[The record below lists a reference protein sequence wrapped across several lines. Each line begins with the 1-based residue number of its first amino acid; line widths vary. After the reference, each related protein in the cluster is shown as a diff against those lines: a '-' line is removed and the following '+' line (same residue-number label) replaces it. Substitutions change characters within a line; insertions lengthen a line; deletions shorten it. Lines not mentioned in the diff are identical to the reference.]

1 MSVPGAPP
9 APDLRNCDKGILAV
23 AKYLRNNE
31 TIKQRPAL
39 MGGQRWDMFKVKR
52 AVRALLDPAY
62 EKARKSNQRLPEI
75 KDRLSA
81 LQVLAQFPAQRFAYN
96 VTKLET
102 EDAIAKGMKP
112 LSGVPV
118 VLISPQQR
126 VGDNEYLV
134 WNYNPIALKTY
145 LYGTGVVSAGITLAL
160 YQLWPLWAR
169 QGSYYV
175 SIGCLGL
182 VGVLMALTIVRLI
195 FFLLTVIV
203 LPRGFWLFPNLY
215 ADVGFFQSFR
225 PLWAWSGDKTLPPKP
240 KLKKRKSKP
249 ASVDNT
255 TSQVGAV
262 PVGAVPVGAVPRNQ
276 GAPPPGSIPMLMR
289 QTPNG
294 PVPVGPAVPNP
305 SNPGQFMVHPLLKAV
320 LDVAA
325 KRADARIAEII
336 RKDGPKSEEEMKVLK
351 QNVIKEEMVKAQ
363 NEIQLSEIA
372 RKAQLQGQQ
381 KN

>member
-9 APDLRNCDKGILAV
+9 APDLRNCDKGTLAV

-31 TIKQRPAL
+31 IIKQRPAL

-81 LQVLAQFPAQRFAYN
+81 LQILAQLPAQRFAYN

-118 VLISPQQR
+118 VLIAPQQKI
-126 VGDNEYLV
+126 GDNEYVV

-145 LYGTGVVSAGITLAL
+145 LYATGVVSAGITLAL

-182 VGVLMALTIVRLI
+182 VGVLMGLTIVRLI
-195 FFLLTVIV
+195 LFLMSVVV
-203 LPRGFWLFPNLY
+203 LPKGFWLFPNLY
-215 ADVGFFQSFR
+215 ADVGFFQSFK
-225 PLWAWSGDKTLPPKP
+225 PVWAWSGDKTLPPKP
-240 KLKKRKSKP
+240 KLKKRKPKP
-249 ASVDNT
+249 VSADDT
-255 TSQVGAV
+255 TNRVGAV
-262 PVGAVPVGAVPRNQ
+262 PVGAIPRNQ
-276 GAPPPGSIPMLMR
+276 GAPTPGSMPMLVR

-305 SNPGQFMVHPLLKAV
+305 NNPGQFMMHPLLKAI
-320 LDVAA
+320 LEVAA
-325 KRADARIAEII
+325 KRADARIGEII
-336 RKDGPKSEEEMKVLK
+336 RKEGPKTEEEMNVLR
-351 QNVIKEEMVKAQ
+351 QTILKEEMARAQSELQSSELVQKA
-363 NEIQLSEIA
+363 
-372 RKAQLQGQQ
+372 KLQAQQ